1 MATDGEASPAPRLTP
16 AQVLGWIAAS
26 TATAWYPSQFSASA
40 GISRDSLDEPLHELR
55 GAELIRIVDWV
66 RGVGQGYAVTPDGK
80 AALLGSSREQPAVAT
95 IAVPTKPEPRAVDL
109 VEFRTPIVAP
119 ALLLANLLWYAIGA
133 IVAVR
138 AGASL
143 KNSLLHGDLDTFSRM
158 GAVSAAG
165 LLRGEWWRLATCC
178 FVHGSI
184 WHLML
189 NMVNLGMVGAFAE
202 VLWGRWRVFVIYAI
216 AGLAGSCLTLALAP
230 SAILVGASGAIWG
243 LATSIAAWMLIIR
256 RRLRRDVARELA
268 RRLTFGFALGIG
280 VSLLPGVGWQAHL
293 GGAIAGFA
301 TALLL
306 YAARFTG
313 RAEWAFATTICLL
326 VPALCLG
333 GLHRAMQSSPAWER
347 FRHRS
352 PTNDSDPTPLVVAL
366 NPAAVTPVVN
376 DARYLLMVTPS
387 KRSPE
392 RLAAVRGEVASF
404 WGKAVEAS
412 KRLVPVPGPPELT
425 ANRAK
430 AKAFADARVSELSRL
445 LGMLD
450 AKAIPDVETW
460 RSWGQS
466 QRDADRLWHELEK

>member
-1 MATDGEASPAPRLTP
+1 MALDGEASPADRPTP
-16 AQVLGWIAAS
+16 QQVLGWIAAS
-26 TATAWYPSQFSASA
+26 TASAWYPSQFSAAA
-40 GISRDSLDEPLHELR
+40 GISRDSLDEPLGELR

-66 RGVGQGYAVTPDGK
+66 RGRGQGYAITPDGK
-80 AALLGSSREQPAVAT
+80 AALLSGPREQPAVAP
-95 IAVPTKPEPRAVDL
+95 IPAPTKPEPRAVEL
-109 VEFRTPIVAP
+109 VQFRTPIVAP
-119 ALLLANLLWYAIGA
+119 ALLLANVLWYMIGA
-133 IVAVR
+133 ILAVR
-138 AGASL
+138 SGVSL
-143 KNSLLHGDLDTFSRM
+143 KHFLLHGDLDTFTRL

-184 WHLML
+184 WHLLL
-189 NMVNLGMVGAFAE
+189 NMANLGMVGALAE

-216 AGLAGSCLTLALAP
+216 AGLAGSCLTMALAP

-243 LATSIAAWMLIIR
+243 LATSIAAWMLVIR

-313 RAEWAFATTICLL
+313 RAEWAFAATISLL

-333 GLHRAMQSSPAWER
+333 GLHRAMLNSPAWER
-347 FRHRS
+347 LRQPR
-352 PTNDSDPTPLVVAL
+352 DADPTPLVLAL

-387 KRSPE
+387 KRTPE
-392 RLAAVRGEVASF
+392 RLAAVRGEVAAL
-404 WGKAVEAS
+404 WAKAVEAS
-412 KRLVPVPGPPELT
+412 KRLEPIPGPPELT

-450 AKAIPDVETW
+450 AKTMPDVETW

-466 QRDADRLWHELEK
+466 HRDADRLWHELEKK